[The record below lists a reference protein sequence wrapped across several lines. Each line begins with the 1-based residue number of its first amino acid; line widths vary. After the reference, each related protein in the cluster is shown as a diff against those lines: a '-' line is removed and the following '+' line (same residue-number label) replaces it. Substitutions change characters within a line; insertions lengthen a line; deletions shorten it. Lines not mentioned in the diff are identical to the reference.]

1 MPQTFFTSNRAEQNT
16 AFIVMRSIKLMTAGL
31 LAVGLLAGCSG
42 VPITSVPRL
51 LRLNSQLLEINPAEF
66 MVAIQMDA
74 RMTPPGGGAAVLE
87 VDVIPN
93 VPSSFQAISKK
104 IPFRSVTTDTR
115 GDPSAAASSLGLQA
129 APAGRRW
136 VIYSFAP
143 DSQAELQRLQG
154 TIKQFM
160 QDRKTGTGPGKDG
173 SKITAGIAQ
182 ESIAAKDPAFAN
194 TRWESWLQTRRSEGF
209 FELWSGTVGALLKS
223 NDRSK

>member
-1 MPQTFFTSNRAEQNT
+1 MSQTFTTSANPQQTVAHL
-16 AFIVMRSIKLMTAGL
+16 AVRSIKLMT
-31 LAVGLLAGCSG
+31 VGLLTVALLTGCSG

-74 RMTPPGGGAAVLE
+74 RMTPLGGGAAVLE

-93 VPSSFQAISKK
+93 VPSSFQAVSKK
-104 IPFRSVTTDTR
+104 IPFRSVTTDAR
-115 GDPSAAASSLGLQA
+115 SDPNSAASSLGLQA

-173 SKITAGIAQ
+173 GKITAGIAQ
-182 ESIAAKDPAFAN
+182 ESIPTKDPAFAN